1 MEVKMKRIIV
11 ALLMVGLAGCSVT
24 EQSKPDTV
32 VKTGFLAD
40 YSQLKPGA
48 KDQAL
53 LVYINQN
60 VNWKQ
65 YHSVLLESVQVW
77 DSPDRQVSAQDEQT
91 LSSYYYNALK
101 QNLSKNFKMVAQPG
115 PGVMTI
121 RVALVDATTAT
132 PGLRTV
138 SVVVPQA
145 RILSAVTN
153 LGTGSYAFVGSAQ
166 SEGEI
171 LDSVTGERL
180 AAAVDRRSGGMS
192 IKNADAWEWGDAE
205 KAMDYWAQRLD
216 QRLVEL
222 RSGQKV
228 SSQ

>member
-1 MEVKMKRIIV
+1 MKRVFV
-11 ALLMVGLAGCSVT
+11 ALLIVGLAGCSVT
-24 EQSKPDTV
+24 EQSKPSTV
-32 VKTGFLAD
+32 VKTGFLGD

-65 YHSVLLESVQVW
+65 YHSILLEPVQVW
-77 DSPDRQVSAQDEQT
+77 DSPDRKTSAQDEQM

-101 QNLSKNFKMVAQPG
+101 ENLSKNFKMVAQPG

-121 RVALVDATTAT
+121 RIALTDATTAT
-132 PGLRTV
+132 PVLRTV

-145 RILSAVTN
+145 RILNSVKN
-153 LGTGSYAFVGSAQ
+153 LATGSYAFVGSAQ
-166 SEGEI
+166 SEGEG

-180 AAAVDRRSGGMS
+180 GAFVDRRSGGLS
-192 IKNADAWEWGDAE
+192 VKNADAWEWGDAE
-205 KAMDYWAQRLD
+205 KAMDYWAQRID